1 VPAPRGVGGLC
12 EKWKL
17 IASAIIFPVN
27 PEEAKQMN
35 TKNNGLLM
43 MVLAV
48 ILAVIALFANN
59 LLVWLFWLSVVVM
72 FGYGLYMFR
81 QKQTS

>member
-1 VPAPRGVGGLC
+1 
-12 EKWKL
+12 
-17 IASAIIFPVN
+17 
-27 PEEAKQMN
+27 MN

-59 LLVWLFWLSVVVM
+59 LLVWLFWLAVVVI

-81 QKQTS
+81 QK

>member
-1 VPAPRGVGGLC
+1 
-12 EKWKL
+12 
-17 IASAIIFPVN
+17 
-27 PEEAKQMN
+27 MN

-59 LLVWLFWLSVVVM
+59 LLVWLFWLSVVIM
-72 FGYGLYMFR
+72 FGYGFYIFR
-81 QKQTS
+81 QKKAS

>member
-1 VPAPRGVGGLC
+1 
-12 EKWKL
+12 
-17 IASAIIFPVN
+17 
-27 PEEAKQMN
+27 MN

-48 ILAVIALFANN
+48 ILALIALFAKH
-59 LLVWLFWLSVVVM
+59 LLVWLFWLSVVVI